1 MSDEEITIRVVNKH
15 LEREDGITD
24 ILFKIMK
31 STPLKKVFKY
41 YKSRITNG
49 EYGRIDDVEAFHF
62 SFNGKRISEE
72 ATAQQIHLEDDG
84 QIDCYLPS
92 IEELA
97 GLYNSAIEEQAAIS
111 TPSNKELPIQINF
124 INEDGE
130 VLQLKTKPSELANQV
145 FDRYARQQGT
155 PILLGRIMYKYGYNG
170 KKVPPNV
177 IIGSIGIDNNA
188 IVYVKAILPKRID
201 FNNKIVFN
209 MPGYVK
215 YNPRCF
221 INEKVPINDIT
232 GTITDYD
239 EDNGLFIIDC
249 YTIGKTKQY
258 DMDHFITL
266 LQDYYSNLNGFYQ
279 DIRLY
284 LFFLVLKYED
294 QVEQL
299 DADQA
304 LDKPNAIM
312 LRLIK
317 IKQQIH
323 RLLGIINGAV
333 TSKEEWG
340 EEGITM
346 FNYFSDRLKEVLS
359 SLADKKKSHLSNK
372 SIHKV
377 KKPLLEPEEA
387 VWVKR
392 WPNNDKTLEPSWEK
406 GTIRSYTEHED
417 IDGYGPRRVYSVEFD
432 NGDLQTDIEDC
443 HVVPE
448 ANFTQEY
455 DLESVGIKRLLDKDS
470 SDQWASEVGWH
481 TVEIDG
487 LEEAFVYM
495 SDALEA
501 INLKNEAAGFIEQ
514 QIPKTTIYQEFEVEF
529 CILQSIGR
537 LSDPIMRRIGR
548 ILLRFVLSGVE
559 HDGLYWKAAQGHR
572 NDHHITQM
580 KDSVYKFALSKQCEI
595 LDFGPVS
602 IIYASYYGA
611 SDSRYLIH
619 VIKLAIGPI
628 YYRSTGL
635 SLLYMF
641 RRMP

>member
-377 KKPLLEPEEA
+377 KKPLFEPEET
-387 VWVKR
+387 VWAKL
-392 WPNNDKTLEPSWEK
+392 WPNNNKNLEPSWEK

-432 NGDLQTDIEDC
+432 NGECRSDIEDY
-443 HVVPE
+443 HVIPDK
-448 ANFTQEY
+448 EY
-455 DLESVGIKRLLDKDS
+455 KYKDSHTGDGIKKIVDEDS
-470 SDQWASEVGWH
+470 SDPWAREVGWY
-481 TVEIDG
+481 TVDIKG
-487 LEEAFVYM
+487 TEETFVHM
-495 SDALEA
+495 SDALRVIMSGATMFFNRPQHLSMREDY
-501 INLKNEAAGFIEQ
+501 Q
-514 QIPKTTIYQEFEVEF
+514 QSVLYLRIDV
-529 CILQSIGR
+529 LQLMDRI
-537 LSDPIMRRIGR
+537 SDPIMRRIGD
-548 ILLRFVLSGVE
+548 ILLQPTEKKHALLYEVE
-559 HDGLYWKAAQGHR
+559 QEGLIWKAAYEHY
-572 NDHHITQM
+572 NDKQTNQM
-580 KDSVYKFALSKQCEI
+580 RDGIYKLALSKQCKI
-595 LDFGPVS
+595 FAFVS
-602 IIYASYYGA
+602 YVLLFAVSGSISYT
-611 SDSRYLIH
+611 LF
-619 VIKLAIGPI
+619 LP
-628 YYRSTGL
+628 YRTNL
-635 SLLYMF
+635 SI
-641 RRMP
+641 